1 MLAVLEK
8 RCGFFFSNQDVFL
21 NVAGGLKV
29 SEPAVDLALAVALV
43 SSLQDIPIPR
53 DVCFT
58 GEVGLS
64 GEIRPVQQLNKR
76 ITEALRLGY
85 KKIYVPAGGQLES
98 TSKNPSVMRVRLLR
112 ELFEILFG

>member
-1 MLAVLEK
+1 MEK
-8 RCGFFFSNQDVFL
+8 RCGFFFGNQDVFL

-29 SEPAVDLALAVALV
+29 NEPARDLALAVALV

-64 GEIRPVQQLNKR
+64 GEIRPVQQLEKR
-76 ITEALRLGY
+76 IAEAIRLGY
-85 KKIYVPAGGQLES
+85 KKIYVPAGSQLDKS
-98 TSKNPSVMRVRLLR
+98 MKTSSVVEVRLLR
-112 ELFEILFG
+112 DLFEIVFG